1 MPFFWKKKKKN
12 PVPQKNLAPAS
23 NKQKKRTVAK
33 VNQLQGSTTIITS
46 PRNNKPTVAKT
57 SSPNNSS
64 RNDSQSLQK
73 GKIKWTFFREG
84 AYNRVYVCDE
94 TDRPL
99 IDDCPHQGPWIRK
112 KPLLS
117 CVGESKIINEQAR
130 AVRLFNQFNQH
141 IPAYRAAPY
150 KKGSWIATK
159 IDPKKDCKGKYLTPS
174 DNAYAMLALEIYQRF
189 GRIFWDIL
197 ITGNVLIDK
206 QDRLV
211 IVDVDHILTPDSET
225 SFKFITE
232 DVFEEE
238 DNPRK
243 RYHLGVRDLYD
254 SSVFAP
260 LKVNYPKTVDVL
272 IALEN
277 YDLIKDSENLNNQ
290 DELTVA
296 ALVKIAAIKET
307 DLTAETINQT
317 IAETIIESSC
327 PSP

>member
-1 MPFFWKKKKKN
+1 MRFFTKKRKKKN
-12 PVPQKNLAPAS
+12 RVSHKKLAPFLEKQ
-23 NKQKKRTVAK
+23 NKCAAT
-33 VNQLQGSTTIITS
+33 VNQWQGSTTIITD
-46 PRNNKPTVAKT
+46 PIDNKPTVAKT
-57 SSPNNSS
+57 SSPINTS
-64 RNDSQSLQK
+64 RNDSQSQQK
-73 GKIKWTFFREG
+73 QKIKWTLLGEG
-84 AYNRVYVCDE
+84 GYNRVYVCDE

-99 IDDCPHQGPWIRK
+99 IADCPHQGPWIRK

-117 CVGESKIINEQAR
+117 SLGESQIINEQAR
-130 AVRLFNQFNQH
+130 AVRLFNQFNHH

-150 KKGSWIATK
+150 KKGSWIAAK
-159 IDPKKDCKGKYLTPS
+159 IDAKRDCNGKYLTPS
-174 DNAYAMLALEIYQRF
+174 DDAYANLALEIYQRF

-232 DVFEEE
+232 DVFEEV
-238 DNPRK
+238 DNLRK
-243 RYHLGVRDLYD
+243 RYHLGVRELYD
-254 SSVFAP
+254 SSVFSP
-260 LKVNYPKTVDVL
+260 LKVKYPKTVAVI

-277 YDLIKDSENLNNQ
+277 YDLIKYSENLTSQ
-290 DELTVA
+290 DELTVE

-307 DLTAETINQT
+307 DLTVAAINQF
-317 IAETIIESSC
+317 IAETSTATTG